1 MDAQSG
7 SLAILFSLANIQVRR
22 ESHETHDR
30 VPAVLI
36 IVEYCITTT
45 TRTTITETTHNNR
58 TLLPLFSP
66 YILNLLVVGRDAR

>member
-1 MDAQSG
+1 MDAGPPG
-7 SLAILFSLANIQVRR
+7 SLAILFSLASIQVRR
-22 ESHETHDR
+22 ESHGTHDR

-45 TRTTITETTHNNR
+45 TTEITQNNR

-66 YILNLLVVGRDAR
+66 YILNLLVVGWDAR